1 MKLINKHKRSAVFYN
16 EETDTFIKKFIPK
29 FSAKLKFFF
38 KFRKYPGENFYYI
51 CNLLKKLDIKTP
63 VIVNHSKYSVET
75 EKLDGES
82 LEEVLNR
89 EPKNLIVINNYIDI
103 LISLLKNNI
112 YCGDLSF
119 DNFIVINNEVYPFDL
134 EDYRHVKFLK
144 RGQDEFLRRLKGKIP
159 PHIFEEVL
167 ERLK

>member
-1 MKLINKHKRSAVFYN
+1 
-16 EETDTFIKKFIPK
+16 
-29 FSAKLKFFF
+29 
-38 KFRKYPGENFYYI
+38 
-51 CNLLKKLDIKTP
+51 

-103 LISLLKNNI
+103 VISLLKNNI